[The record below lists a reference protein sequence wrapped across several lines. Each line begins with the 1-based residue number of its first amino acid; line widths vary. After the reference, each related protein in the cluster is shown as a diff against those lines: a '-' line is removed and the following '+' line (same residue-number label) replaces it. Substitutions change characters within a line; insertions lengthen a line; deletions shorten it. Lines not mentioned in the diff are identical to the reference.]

1 MMLKS
6 CFLLLPV
13 LGLLGC
19 ANERLDTHPV
29 TPEAPVQAELAAI
42 VRSADVVAVLAI
54 RKMEHAHIPDSY
66 TVEKVFTGTIR
77 RSFRLPER
85 FAVGGELTFG
95 YVQFSRTD
103 VNETYVEGGWPFTD
117 SGPYLV
123 ALRRW
128 NQADFGPVPNETIQ
142 AGWKPTAAYTFV
154 SPEKTCW
161 WPADSQEARFVGA
174 IIAQQSGADAPL

>member
-1 MMLKS
+1 MMQKNS
-6 CFLLLPV
+6 SLLLLV
-13 LGLLGC
+13 LGLPGC
-19 ANERLDTHPV
+19 ASARVDTQPV
-29 TPEAPVQAELAAI
+29 TPGLTPVQAEMAAI

-54 RKMEHAHIPDSY
+54 QGMEVVSIPDSY
-66 TVEKVFTGTIR
+66 TVDMVFTGTIR

-85 FAVGGELTFG
+85 FAVGEEITFG

-103 VNETYVEGGWPFTD
+103 VNEIYVEGGWPFTD

-123 ALRRW
+123 SLRRW
-128 NQADFGPVPNETIQ
+128 NQADFGPVPNETLQ

-154 SPEKTCW
+154 STERNCW

-174 IIAQQSGADAPL
+174 IIAQQSGADAK